1 MIVNKIINNN
11 FISTTDEHGHETVLM
26 GKGLGWKLR
35 AGDPVDTTK
44 IEKTFR
50 MDTVTSSEKMKKLFL
65 EVDVSSVEISSKIIE
80 FAENHLE
87 GKQLNKNL
95 ILTLTDHIDFAIKRY
110 RKDINVPNDFS
121 FWLEKMFTL
130 EYEVGLYALDIIYAE
145 IGLEMPRDEAGS
157 IALHIINAQMDGSM
171 STTGEITQL
180 LASCLKI
187 IEKKT
192 GKSIPEYSLAY
203 ERFMRHLL
211 SLAHRII
218 SKRQNT
224 NINSELNQAIRRQYP
239 KEYNISI
246 AIGSYILENFE
257 FELAPDEKTFL
268 TIHINRLFTD
278 IA

>member
-35 AGDPVDTTK
+35 AGDPVDQTK

-80 FAENHLE
+80 FAEKHLE

-157 IALHIINAQMDGSM
+157 IALHIINAQMGGSM
-171 STTGEITQL
+171 SATGEITQL

-187 IEKKT
+187 IENET

-224 NINSELNQAIRRQYP
+224 NINNELNQAIRKQYP
-239 KEYNISI
+239 KEYNISK